1 MADQSETEEH
11 IAVSIIGAGEGG
23 TRFLEILAE
32 LETVDVRYIVDKDEN
47 ASGMQLARKYQ
58 IPTTTDLAKAV
69 EDKSVGVIIEATGS
83 DGILSQIREK
93 AAANAE
99 IIAGSTAHLLYSI
112 IAQYN
117 EQARQDLLQEV
128 IDNLGEVYSEIE
140 DNSSKVSKFLREIEG
155 ITSNLNM
162 LAVNASIEAARA
174 GEEGD
179 GFSVVAQEVKKLS
192 ESSGELV
199 SNIKDINENI
209 AKLNNDIAAATDR
222 LKNKEG

>member
-1 MADQSETEEH
+1 MGDQAEDNKE

-32 LETVDVRYIVDKDEN
+32 LETVNVQYIVDKDEN
-47 ASGMQLARKYQ
+47 APGMQLARKYS
-58 IPTTTDLAKAV
+58 IPATTDLAEAV

-83 DGILSQIREK
+83 ASILSQIKEK
-93 AAANAE
+93 AADDVE
-99 IIAGSTAHLLYSI
+99 IIAGSTAHLLYTI

-117 EQARQDLLQEV
+117 QKARQDLLQEV
-128 IDNLGEVYSEIE
+128 IDQLGEIYSEIE
-140 DNSSKVSKFLREIEG
+140 DNSSSVSKFLREIEG

-174 GEEGD
+174 GNEGE

-192 ESSGELV
+192 QNSSELV
-199 SNIKDINENI
+199 GNIKEVNENI
-209 AKLNNDIAAATDR
+209 VNLNKDIAAATDR
-222 LKNKEG
+222 LKNKEE